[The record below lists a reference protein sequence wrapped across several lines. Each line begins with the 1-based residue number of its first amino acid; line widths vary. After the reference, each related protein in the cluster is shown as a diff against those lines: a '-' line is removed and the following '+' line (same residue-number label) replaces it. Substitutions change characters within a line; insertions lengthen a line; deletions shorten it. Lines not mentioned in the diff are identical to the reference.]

1 MSNCYQ
7 ARYVEQTLNGGRQL
21 AALIFLLILTFMI
34 SAVKADQG
42 TTQEQEVS
50 KALVGN
56 KINSILTLAAL
67 HLDNNHYD
75 KAKELY
81 EQLLTNQSM
90 KTQAMFGLA
99 KVYLYQD
106 ELDTAEDFIEKVLER
121 SSEKPEYW
129 FIAGRIAGKQAQ
141 SASIFTKLSYAKDT
155 KKFFSKAQ
163 QLNKNHQASLIGLIR
178 FHQQAPVMAG
188 GDKAQISILLD
199 RLRRLDK
206 RAAFNIEAPLLL
218 EEKRL
223 DKLFSD
229 YSEALK
235 GSDRSDSIGNRSN
248 NWQTEQ
254 FQFDFAMLLSAYG
267 HYQPA
272 LKEFLSIKLPA
283 DEELPEFAIMRMYQI
298 AKNAAESNSN
308 LALGIKNIKQYS
320 ELADTQITIPRDW
333 VDFRLAQLQFLKE
346 RSDNHRTHLIKLRK
360 ETSDKELKRKIKSFI
375 GI

>member
-283 DEELPEFAIMRMYQI
+283 DQELPEFAIMRMYQI